1 MKQRNNLI
9 KKHIFPLLLLS
20 VLLTACQ
27 SNQPAATNPTTQQ
40 SPSTS
45 NTTSNTTPTT
55 KPTTEPTTT
64 GEHSTTNTINN
75 AKKITVGMTR
85 EDVYELLQIN
95 GQTIFS
101 NVTVHK
107 WALDNGKFLYVWFHT
122 AENDSL
128 VGGVEICET
137 AMTWPNDSDSAT
149 PDILI
154 STAYADRIQVG
165 MTQSDVFTQLENN
178 GMIVCTNA
186 EIVQYT
192 LKNGGYALI
201 WYAEIDGIKT
211 VCKTE
216 VRGGALA

>member
-1 MKQRNNLI
+1 MKKIIL
-9 KKHIFPLLLLS
+9 PLLLICM
-20 VLLTACQ
+20 LLVACQ
-27 SNQPAATNPTTQQ
+27 SEQPVTTKPAAQQ
-40 SPSTS
+40 SPSAG
-45 NTTSNTTPTT
+45 NTTSATTPSTQ
-55 KPTTEPTTT
+55 PTTQPTTT
-64 GEHSTTNTINN
+64 GQHSTTNTINN

-101 NVTVHK
+101 NVAVHK
-107 WALDNGKFLYVWFHT
+107 WDLDDGKFLYIWFHT
-122 AENDSL
+122 ADSDSL

-154 STAYADRIQVG
+154 SASYADRIQVG
-165 MTQSDVFTQLENN
+165 MNQSDVFTQLENN

-201 WYAEIDGIKT
+201 WYAEIDGVRT

-216 VRGGALA
+216 VQGGALA